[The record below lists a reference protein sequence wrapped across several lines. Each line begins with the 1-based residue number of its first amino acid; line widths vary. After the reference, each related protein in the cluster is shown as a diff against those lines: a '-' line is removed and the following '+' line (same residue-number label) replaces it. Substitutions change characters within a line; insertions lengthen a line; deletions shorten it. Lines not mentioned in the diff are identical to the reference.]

1 MPAAQWDPVTGDR
14 SVTTNDQLL
23 QSEAAKREAQLIL
36 RARDFWGALVLLAL
50 SVFFLW
56 RTSFIPLWGE
66 NRAGVRGGDW
76 YNSAA
81 LVPLGIFAAM
91 LVLSLVLLLIS
102 VREGGA
108 ERALSAVGIG
118 WNRAEALRFSTLAVI
133 LFFYIAGLVPR
144 VDFILC
150 SGLLITA
157 LIYGYHG
164 GQAARM
170 LLAAATVGV
179 AGLYAMALNLPRA
192 QWAQHDDDW
201 LVLTLWIALTA
212 WVLWRERGSRLAR
225 IIPVIAV
232 LAPTLLVCAMA
243 FGFRQNV
250 PNRGGL
256 IFKQIEYHNYVTL
269 KPIWSGK

>member
-1 MPAAQWDPVTGDR
+1 MKIEDQTNPSPTAA
-14 SVTTNDQLL
+14 L
-23 QSEAAKREAQLIL
+23 EEAQAVL
-36 RARDFWGALVLLAL
+36 RARDFWAALVLMGL
-50 SVFFLW
+50 SAFFLW

-66 NRAGVRGGDW
+66 NRAGVQGGDW

-81 LVPLGIFAAM
+81 LVPLGIFSAM
-91 LVLSLVLLLIS
+91 FVLSLVLLRIA

-108 ERALSAVGIG
+108 KRALSAVGIG
-118 WNRAEALRFSTLAVI
+118 WNLAEALRFTTLGVI

-157 LIYGYHG
+157 LIYGYQGGHG
-164 GQAARM
+164 ARM
-170 LLAAATVGV
+170 LLVAVIVGL
-179 AGLYAMALNLPRA
+179 AGLYAMVMHLPRA
-192 QWAQHDDDW
+192 EWVQHDDDW
-201 LVLTLWIALTA
+201 LVLALWIGLTLWQMWTG
-212 WVLWRERGSRLAR
+212 RGTRLAQV
-225 IIPVIAV
+225 IPVIAV
-232 LAPTLLVCAMA
+232 LAPTILVCAMA

-256 IFKQIEYHNYVTL
+256 IFKQIEYHYYVTL

>member
-1 MPAAQWDPVTGDR
+1 M
-14 SVTTNDQLL
+14 TTNDQLL
-23 QSEAAKREAQLIL
+23 QSEAEDREAQLIL
-36 RARDFWGALVLLAL
+36 RARDFWGALVLLSL

-66 NRAGVRGGDW
+66 NRAGVKGGDW

-81 LVPLGIFAAM
+81 LVPLGIFSAM
-91 LVLSLVLLLIS
+91 LVLSLVLLRIS

-108 ERALSAVGIG
+108 EQALTAVGIG

-164 GQAARM
+164 GKAARM
-170 LLAAATVGV
+170 VLAAAVVGV
-179 AGLYAMALNLPRA
+179 AGLYAMTLNLPRSE
-192 QWAQHDDDW
+192 WAQHDDDW

-225 IIPVIAV
+225 VIPVIAIF
-232 LAPTLLVCAMA
+232 APTLLVCAMA

-256 IFKQIEYHNYVTL
+256 IFKQIEYHYYVTL
-269 KPIWSGK
+269 KPFWSGK

>member
-1 MPAAQWDPVTGDR
+1 MT
-14 SVTTNDQLL
+14 SNDQLL
-23 QSEAAKREAQLIL
+23 QSEAADREAQQIL
-36 RARDFWGALVLLAL
+36 RARDFWGALVLLSL

-66 NRAGVRGGDW
+66 NRAGVKGGDW

-81 LVPLGIFAAM
+81 LVPLGIFSAM
-91 LVLSLVLLLIS
+91 LVLSLVLLRVA

-108 ERALSAVGIG
+108 KRALSSVGIG
-118 WNRAEALRFSTLAVI
+118 WNRAEAMRFTTLAVI

-164 GQAARM
+164 GHAARM
-170 LLAAATVGV
+170 VLAAAVVGL

-192 QWAQHDDDW
+192 EWAQHDDDW
-201 LVLTLWIALTA
+201 LVLALWIALTV
-212 WVLWRERGSRLAR
+212 WVLWSERRRRLAR
-225 IIPVIAV
+225 VIPVIAII
-232 LAPTLLVCAMA
+232 APTLLVCAMA

-256 IFKQIEYHNYVTL
+256 IFKQIEYHYYVTL